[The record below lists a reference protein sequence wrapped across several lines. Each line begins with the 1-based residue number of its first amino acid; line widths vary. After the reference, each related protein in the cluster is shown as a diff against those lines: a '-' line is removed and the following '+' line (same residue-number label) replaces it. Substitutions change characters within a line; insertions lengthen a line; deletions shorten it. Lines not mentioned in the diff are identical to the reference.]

1 MSLNRLRSAT
11 EIAQELRSGNRIA
24 LGRAITLVESNSS
37 KDLSLS
43 SELIDSILPN
53 SGNSIRIGITG
64 APGVGKSTFIE
75 SFGMHLIELGKKVA
89 VLSIDP
95 SSSVSSGSI
104 LGDKTRM
111 NNLSRNAK
119 AYIRPSAAGDS
130 LGGVNSKTRE
140 TIYLCEAAG
149 FDVIIVETVGVG
161 QSETNVKGMVDFF
174 LMLAI
179 AGAGDELQGIKRGIM
194 EMADAVAVNKAD
206 GSNLPKSKLAAKS
219 FGQALH
225 LFPPT
230 ANQWSPQVKTCSA
243 LENEGI
249 DDLWEM
255 ILQYEALTKKNG
267 FFELNRSRQNVE
279 WFRSAIKGY
288 MEVLFFKDENRKT
301 LMDDLEKEILAG
313 KLSVRSALDQIQN
326 T

>member
-43 SELIDSILPN
+43 SELIESILPN

-75 SFGMHLIELGKKVA
+75 SFGMQLIELGKKVA

-119 AYIRPSAAGDS
+119 AFIRPSAAGDS

-267 FFELNRSRQNVE
+267 FFELNRSWQNVE
-279 WFRSAIKGY
+279 WFRSVIKGY
-288 MEVLFFKDENRKT
+288 MEVLFFQDENRKT
-301 LMDDLEKEILAG
+301 LMYDLEKEILAG
-313 KLSVRSALDQIQN
+313 KLSVRSALDQIQKM
-326 T
+326 

>member
-130 LGGVNSKTRE
+130 LGCVNSKTRE

>member
-119 AYIRPSAAGDS
+119 AFIRPSAAGDS